1 MSEDFKKQIILRYCQ
16 EFLPTEEK
24 TDRVIFKTSQDIQ
37 DELSLMVDVTVD
49 DIAQVMVELGY
60 ELTISPEGHPAWMVE
75 SR

>member
-16 EFLPTEEK
+16 EFLPIEEK

-49 DIAQVMVELGY
+49 YIAQVMVELGY
-60 ELTISPEGHPAWMVE
+60 ELTISPEGHPAWMME
-75 SR
+75 SI